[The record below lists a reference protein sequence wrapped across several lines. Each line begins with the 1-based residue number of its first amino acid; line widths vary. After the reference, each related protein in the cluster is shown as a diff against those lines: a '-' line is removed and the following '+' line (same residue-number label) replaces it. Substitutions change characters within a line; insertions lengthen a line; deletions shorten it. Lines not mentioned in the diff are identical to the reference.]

1 MGRTNLSLDINWNA
15 YRKWEVSSYKF
26 LLGLLRKCRRKV
38 GLDETQPPW
47 LLDEATFE
55 KMGAM
60 ISDNHCKLVGLYDE
74 LSSFLTQ
81 INLYKGRGL
90 SDSHDLSL
98 FLQLYNGHPWARK
111 TGMHT
116 LRVVT
121 TVLDLKCKDSISLHF
136 KTIAFP
142 ICLHPYINGHYIC
155 NATFMCLS
163 KLTSWMILGYNFQL
177 ISHFQHFSKRLLVS
191 AI

>member
-1 MGRTNLSLDINWNA
+1 MPPTAVLSGLMILTGYCTSHA
-15 YRKWEVSSYKF
+15 TVSVPGTEWEEPILVWISIGMPTGSGKSPLYKF

-55 KMGAM
+55 KMRAM
-60 ISDNHCKLVGLYDE
+60 MSDNHCKLVGLYDE
-74 LSSFLTQ
+74 LSSQ

-121 TVLDLKCKDSISLHF
+121 TVLNLKCKDSISLHF
-136 KTIAFP
+136 KTGQTPQFFNS
-142 ICLHPYINGHYIC
+142 CL
-155 NATFMCLS
+155 MS
-163 KLTSWMILGYNFQL
+163 E
-177 ISHFQHFSKRLLVS
+177 LL
-191 AI
+191 